1 MTTTPALRG
10 LHHLKIPVSDLDT
23 SLGWYK
29 DVFGAEH
36 LQEFDHFDDDGVR
49 FAVIIAI
56 PGLPT
61 TLELRWA
68 PRAAAAMRECD
79 TIMLAVDSVDQL
91 EAWAAHLDSQHVD
104 HSPVT
109 KGAAGHLLVIADPD
123 GIFIRMGEIPAGGV
137 TEIKM
142 PKGNPEPD
150 TPWINPPVMQHPR
163 P

>member
-1 MTTTPALRG
+1 VTTAPALSG

-23 SLGWYK
+23 SLRWYQ

-36 LQEFDHFDDDGVR
+36 LAEFDHFDDDGVR

-61 TLELRWA
+61 TVELRWA
-68 PRAAAAMRECD
+68 PKAAAAMRECD
-79 TIMLAVDSVDQL
+79 TITLAVESADAL
-91 EAWAAHLDSQHVD
+91 ETWAAHLDDQHAE

-109 KGAAGHLLVIADPD
+109 KGAAGHLLVVADPD
-123 GIFIRMGEIPAGGV
+123 RIFIRLADLPAGGV

-150 TPWINPPVMQHPR
+150 TPWLNPPAMQHPH